1 MKVLDFL
8 KKYKVHVLATLLLIL
23 FFRSCGKSR
32 TITKLEKDKK
42 QNVEAIDS
50 LESLISVKNAKIDS
64 FPEILRK
71 EKLAIH
77 LMYNDTMSKM
87 IRTPQTQWL
96 QNNITIPNIK
106 KYLKINHDRVD

>member
-32 TITKLEKDKK
+32 TITKLEKDKR
-42 QNVEAIDS
+42 QNVEVIDS
-50 LESLISVKNAKIDS
+50 LESLINVKNAKIDS

-71 EKLAIH
+71 EKLSIH
-77 LMYNDTMSKM
+77 LMYNDTISKLD
-87 IRTPQTQWL
+87 RTSQTMWL
-96 QNNITIPNIK
+96 QNNITIPSIK
-106 KYLKINHDRVD
+106 LLQD